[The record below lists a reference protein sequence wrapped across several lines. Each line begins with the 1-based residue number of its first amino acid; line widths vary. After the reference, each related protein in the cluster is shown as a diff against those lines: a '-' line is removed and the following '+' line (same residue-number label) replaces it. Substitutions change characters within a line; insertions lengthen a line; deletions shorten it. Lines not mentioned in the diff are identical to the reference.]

1 MLNFLIICFISAV
14 VVGLMEAIKVF
25 LPKDFNA
32 KITTIISLALS
43 FIVAVGFGIIAKFSV
58 LDIVVNT
65 VGVLG
70 LVQTSYNF
78 ILKLLKKL
86 IEKIQASIPTIEDK
100 KE

>member
-25 LPKDFNA
+25 LPKDFSA
-32 KITTIISLALS
+32 KITAIISLALS
-43 FIVAVGFGIIAKFSV
+43 VIVAVGFGIIAKFSV
-58 LDIVVNT
+58 LDIIVNT

-78 ILKLLKKL
+78 VLKLLKKL
-86 IEKIQASIPTIEDK
+86 IEKIQASIPTLENK

>member
-78 ILKLLKKL
+78 VLKLLKKL
-86 IEKIQASIPTIEDK
+86 IEKIQASIPTIENK
-100 KE
+100 KD

>member
-32 KITTIISLALS
+32 KITAIISLALS

-78 ILKLLKKL
+78 VLKLLKKL
-86 IEKIQASIPTIEDK
+86 IEKIQASIPTFENK

>member
-1 MLNFLIICFISAV
+1 MFNFLIICFISAV

-78 ILKLLKKL
+78 VLKLLKKL
-86 IEKIQASIPTIEDK
+86 IEKIQASIPTLEDK
-100 KE
+100 KD

>member
-1 MLNFLIICFISAV
+1 MFNFLIICFISAV

-78 ILKLLKKL
+78 VLKLLKKL
-86 IEKIQASIPTIEDK
+86 IEKIQTSIPTLEDK
-100 KE
+100 KD

>member
-1 MLNFLIICFISAV
+1 MFNFFVICFITLV
-14 VVGLMEAIKVF
+14 VVGLMEAVKVF
-25 LPKDFNA
+25 LPKDFSP
-32 KITTIISLALS
+32 KITAIISLSLS
-43 FIVAVGFGIIAKFSV
+43 LIITIGFGIIAKFSV
-58 LDIVVNT
+58 LDIIVNT

-78 ILKLLKKL
+78 VLKLLKKL

>member
-1 MLNFLIICFISAV
+1 MFNFFVICFITLV
-14 VVGLMEAIKVF
+14 VVGLMEAVKVF
-25 LPKDFNA
+25 LPKDFNP
-32 KITTIISLALS
+32 KITAIISLSLS
-43 FIVAVGFGIIAKFSV
+43 LIITIGFGIIAKFSV
-58 LDIVVNT
+58 LDIIVNT

-78 ILKLLKKL
+78 VLKLLKKL

>member
-86 IEKIQASIPTIEDK
+86 IEKIQASIPTLEDK
-100 KE
+100 KD

>member
-78 ILKLLKKL
+78 VLKLLKKL
-86 IEKIQASIPTIEDK
+86 IEKIQASIPTLEDK